1 MKNRSHPPAAE
12 TPPTIPGVRYRRE
25 ERTRTV
31 TTVINGE
38 PRRTPETYH
47 VYVPVPP
54 RDFDRALL
62 VGVTS
67 VAVAVTTLSVAW
79 STASIGDLL
88 GTVVFSAIAY
98 GAAAVFDAAWIT
110 CMAIEWLDRYDQARA
125 KGARTAGWWA
135 LAVAVAAI
143 VAHGWIRGS
152 FVIGCVGGAV
162 SLIAKGLWVVVMR
175 HFAVPLGEGPREWL
189 RQRRAEIAAERAI
202 SAEAQRLD
210 GARAYHAAVYGPTA
224 ATMQQLARMQGH
236 SEDKPEQT
244 PREAGELLASELAD
258 MPPTRAI
265 RIVHE
270 SRPDLAPA
278 ELADVLRQYG
288 QDVTELDVA
297 LVLGIARPP
306 ESGAPRTPAAPQP
319 EAAAAPRDG
328 HNNDPRPAQDP
339 ADRIVDNVL
348 AGADLTAADAVRR
361 VRDALPR
368 HTSTQIAAQLT
379 RCGFDKV
386 TDGYVRTVNS
396 RDRNRSTPK
405 PTAVP
410 EPPARPRPEPNGPYL

>member
-12 TPPTIPGVRYRRE
+12 TPPTIPGVRYRLE

-38 PRRTPETYH
+38 PRETPETYH

-67 VAVAVTTLSVAW
+67 VAVAVTALSVAW

-88 GTVVFSAIAY
+88 GTVVISVIAY

-110 CMAIEWLDRYDQARA
+110 CIAIEWLDRYDQARA
-125 KGARTAGWWA
+125 KGARTAGGWA

-175 HFAVPLGEGPREWL
+175 HFAVPLGEGPRAWL
-189 RQRRAEIAAERAI
+189 RQRREEIAAERAI
-202 SAEAQRLD
+202 SAEVQRLD
-210 GARAYHAAVYGPTA
+210 GARAYHAAVYGSTA
-224 ATMQQLARMQGH
+224 ATAQQLVAPRGR
-236 SEDKPEQT
+236 SEDKPQPA
-244 PREAGELLASELAD
+244 PREAGELLASELAN
-258 MPPTRAI
+258 MPPTKAI
-265 RIVHE
+265 RIMHE
-270 SRPDLAPA
+270 SRPDLTPA

-297 LVLGIARPP
+297 LVLGVARPP
-306 ESGAPRTPAAPQP
+306 ENADPRTPVTPQP
-319 EAAAAPRDG
+319 EAAAPRAFVD
-328 HNNDPRPAQDP
+328 NDDPRPAKDP
-339 ADRIVDNVL
+339 VDRIVDDVL

-368 HTSTQIAAQLT
+368 LTSTQIAAQLT
-379 RCGFDKV
+379 RRGFDTV
-386 TDGYVRTVNS
+386 TDGYVRTVKS
-396 RDRNRSTPK
+396 RDRSKTTPK
-405 PTAVP
+405 PA
-410 EPPARPRPEPNGPYL
+410 EPVRPRPTPNGPYL

>member
-1 MKNRSHPPAAE
+1 MKNRSHPSAAE
-12 TPPTIPGVRYRRE
+12 TPPPIPGVRYRLE

-38 PRRTPETYH
+38 PRETPETYH

-67 VAVAVTTLSVAW
+67 VAVAVTALSVAW

-88 GTVVFSAIAY
+88 GTVVISVIAY

-110 CMAIEWLDRYDQARA
+110 CIAIEWLDRYDQARA
-125 KGARTAGWWA
+125 KGARTAGGWA

-175 HFAVPLGEGPREWL
+175 HFAVPLGEGPRAWL
-189 RQRRAEIAAERAI
+189 RQRREEIAAERAI
-202 SAEAQRLD
+202 SAEVQRLD
-210 GARAYHAAVYGPTA
+210 GARAYHAAVYGSTA
-224 ATMQQLARMQGH
+224 ATAQQLVAPQGR
-236 SEDKPEQT
+236 SEDKPRSA
-244 PREAGELLASELAD
+244 PREAGELLASEFAD
-258 MPPTRAI
+258 MIPTKAI
-265 RIVHE
+265 RVVHE
-270 SRPDLAPA
+270 SRPDLTPA

-288 QDVTELDVA
+288 QNVTELDVE
-297 LVLGIARPP
+297 LVLGVARPT
-306 ESGAPRTPAAPQP
+306 ENAAPRTPAAPQP
-319 EAAAAPRDG
+319 KTPAPRAFADADEPQPA
-328 HNNDPRPAQDP
+328 NDPV
-339 ADRIVDNVL
+339 DRIVDDVL
-348 AGADLTAADAVRR
+348 AGAELTAADAVRR

-368 HTSTQIAAQLT
+368 LTSTQIAAQLT
-379 RCGFDKV
+379 RRGFDTV

-396 RDRNRSTPK
+396 RDRSKTK
-405 PTAVP
+405 PA
-410 EPPARPRPEPNGPYL
+410 EPARPRPEPHGPYL